1 MIKPLDSRLGIPN
14 TGGMNST
21 PRESRDAASSRPA
34 PLSTQPADIID
45 FLRTNLAELPLVDQP
60 AMSRR
65 LAGAERAL
73 QQNRLD
79 AGRLAELVTA
89 FEASAALLT
98 ERRAVA
104 LTLDYPE
111 DLPVSGQREAIVN
124 LIKAHQVVIVAG
136 ETGSG
141 KTTQLPKM
149 LLELGYGIKG
159 QIGHTQ
165 PRRIAARN
173 VASRLAEE
181 LGVTGAGVVGYLS
194 LIHI

>member
-1 MIKPLDSRLGIPN
+1 
-14 TGGMNST
+14 MNST
-21 PRESRDAASSRPA
+21 PSESRDAAPSQPA

-79 AGRLAELVTA
+79 TGRLAELVTA
-89 FEASAALLT
+89 FEASATLLT
-98 ERRAVA
+98 ERRSVA

-111 DLPVSGQREAIVN
+111 ELPVSGQREAIVD
-124 LIKAHQVVIVAG
+124 LIRANQVVIVAG

-149 LLELGYGIKG
+149 LLGTRLWY
-159 QIGHTQ
+159 QRSDRSH
-165 PRRIAARN
+165 P
-173 VASRLAEE
+173 ASADR
-181 LGVTGAGVVGYLS
+181 GT
-194 LIHI
+194 